1 MISLIM
7 CTVIIGVLVFG
18 GTCWFAICD
27 EVEEPTHPISPEN
40 TTNPVHAII

>member
-1 MISLIM
+1 MISLVM
-7 CTVIIGVLVFG
+7 FTIIIIVLVLC

-27 EVEEPTHPISPEN
+27 AVEEPTHPISPEN